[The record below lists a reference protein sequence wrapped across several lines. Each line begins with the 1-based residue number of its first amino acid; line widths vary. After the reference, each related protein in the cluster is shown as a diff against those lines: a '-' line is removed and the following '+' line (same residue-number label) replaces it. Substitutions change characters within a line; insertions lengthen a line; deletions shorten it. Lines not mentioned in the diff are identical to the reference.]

1 MRLSIAVNFLTIDC
15 VSKSAPL
22 SSRPSQMNL
31 LSRIVTGFGLAAFL
45 LSPFA
50 AERAHASEARKSPR
64 WVRDAVVYEV
74 FTRNFSPSGDF
85 NGVTARLPE
94 LKNLGV
100 TVLWLMPIH

>member
-1 MRLSIAVNFLTIDC
+1 MTASLCGFRLPVNLRTINC
-15 VSKSAPL
+15 VSKIQL
-22 SSRPSQMNL
+22 SSRLSQMNRFFTRL
-31 LSRIVTGFGLAAFL
+31 IVVAFVLSALA
-45 LSPFA
+45 SQQGD
-50 AERAHASEARKSPR
+50 ASEARKSPE

-100 TVLWLMPIH
+100 T